1 MRRRLNIDCGRL
13 KRLPSR
19 KSRIAEPIP
28 PSSFLHWKLLAG
40 WLVIILVDSLADFR
54 FEYLYP
60 VVMFV
65 RSVYDSYKYQGLI
78 FSLLFI
84 CLVVYLDLLCWT
96 VMTGPLLFL
105 GASSCVWWEVVRSTE
120 HSLSYTALTL
130 SMLFLYVEVSHR
142 LHNLPLLNISRPFA
156 AHCIGYPVVTV
167 SFLIKHHITHVIR
180 QRQQK
185 RVAEENSFYF
195 DLIQK
200 ALPQEE
206 TKLAENGNG
215 RERTGS
221 GAEDVAQGSANSGEQ
236 KQKVSPKASSKLAQK
251 TQVVASP
258 KHGRS
263 NSGAKNTDQRATSV
277 TKPDQNLS
285 SGATPPVANG
295 DVVRPSSASKV
306 HLPTGKKQATVKAV
320 PRNEPP
326 APPTDL
332 FSAAEKDK
340 IKATLES
347 VQAEFKLERHARME
361 AELAV
366 TQLELEVKKLQA
378 DLHVSRKQVE
388 NWSTL
393 FDCCCG

>member
-1 MRRRLNIDCGRL
+1 MPSPSSISP
-13 KRLPSR
+13 LPSLSPLSSLLPSSPR
-19 KSRIAEPIP
+19 FP
-28 PSSFLHWKLLAG
+28 PSPS
-40 WLVIILVDSLADFR
+40 
-54 FEYLYP
+54 
-60 VVMFV
+60 
-65 RSVYDSYKYQGLI
+65 
-78 FSLLFI
+78 
-84 CLVVYLDLLCWT
+84 
-96 VMTGPLLFL
+96 
-105 GASSCVWWEVVRSTE
+105 
-120 HSLSYTALTL
+120 
-130 SMLFLYVEVSHR
+130 
-142 LHNLPLLNISRPFA
+142 
-156 AHCIGYPVVTV
+156 
-167 SFLIKHHITHVIR
+167 HVIL

-185 RVAEENSFYF
+185 RVAEENTFYF

-277 TKPDQNLS
+277 TKPDQNLP

-332 FSAAEKDK
+332 LSAAEKDK
-340 IKATLES
+340 VCATLGECFLS
-347 VQAEFKLERHARME
+347 FFPSSHTCHAFYHSLTHFSLLTHGTPLLLTRGTPLTTLLPYKRH
-361 AELAV
+361 
-366 TQLELEVKKLQA
+366 TP
-378 DLHVSRKQVE
+378 LHI
-388 NWSTL
+388 STTHQTSYTI
-393 FDCCCG
+393 